1 MKPESLSRAFQRLQS
16 VGVRINNSTIAVADV
31 ARLAEFAGRERLMA
45 FRCPAFRVGCA
56 PG

>member
-1 MKPESLSRAFQRLQS
+1 
-16 VGVRINNSTIAVADV
+16 VGVRINNSTIAVSDV
-31 ARLAEFAGRERLMA
+31 SRLAEFAGRERLMA